1 MRNQVFKKL
10 FSVLL
15 ALIMVAGLLPAS
27 VLAEGYLTII
37 QRSALT
43 AARVSAGG
51 GGRQCGFYARAYG
64 SSATDGIG

>member
-1 MRNQVFKKL
+1 MRYGPTFFRRKETYEKSSVQEAVFR
-10 FSVLL
+10 
-15 ALIMVAGLLPAS
+15 AACADNG
-27 VLAEGYLTII
+27 G
-37 QRSALT
+37 RS

>member
-15 ALIMVAGLLPAS
+15 ALIMVAGLLP
-27 VLAEGYLTII
+27 
-37 QRSALT
+37 
-43 AARVSAGG
+43 RVSN
-51 GGRQCGFYARAYG
+51 GRRVGSNGRGYHARAYG

>member
-27 VLAEGYLTII
+27 VP
-37 QRSALT
+37 
-43 AARVSAGG
+43 GG